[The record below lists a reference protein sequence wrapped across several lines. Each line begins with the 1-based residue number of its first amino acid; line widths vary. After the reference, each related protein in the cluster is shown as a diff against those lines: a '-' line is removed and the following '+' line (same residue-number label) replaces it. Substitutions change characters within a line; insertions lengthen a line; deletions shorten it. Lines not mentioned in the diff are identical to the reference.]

1 MKDEISDLKLDVI
14 MAKKETERKDQL
26 YKFVREKERKA
37 EAKVCYIFYTL
48 IWFGEF
54 DLLCVAEFFLFKR
67 SFQNNHLIFVCVC

>member
-37 EAKVCYIFYTL
+37 EAKV
-48 IWFGEF
+48 
-54 DLLCVAEFFLFKR
+54 
-67 SFQNNHLIFVCVC
+67 